1 MRDSVS
7 ADCGWFLLPDFWGKG
22 YAAHAIRALLVL
34 AFGSGRMTSLTASCA
49 IENRASLRV
58 AEKCGFRLIAAT
70 GDRYTFDIH
79 KEQVNR
85 HSVKMRTS

>member
-1 MRDSVS
+1 M
-7 ADCGWFLLPDFWGKG
+7 LPDFWEKG

-70 GDRYTFDIH
+70 GDRCTFDIH